1 MLSKFKDIHEGEIG
15 IVIGNGPSLKDCPR
29 ELLDKYISFGSNK
42 IFLLDGFVPNYYT
55 IIDEHMLHN
64 CAPYLVDGKYKPD
77 AMFIRRPYPISGCYH
92 INCIVHAGWSYN
104 INKAVVMGGTVTYA
118 SLQIAHYMGIRTAL
132 LVGVDH
138 DYSGGLAGAPS
149 GAIFQADLD
158 VDPDHFHPEY
168 FKVGEFYAAPEL
180 EGSEQYYYIARTV
193 YEKDEGRV
201 INLTPNTKERVLE
214 KGEYKDW
221 L

>member
-1 MLSKFKDIHEGEIG
+1 MLTKFKDIHVGEVGLI
-15 IVIGNGPSLKDCPR
+15 IGNGPSLKDCPR
-29 ELLDKYISFGSNK
+29 ELLDKYITFGSNK
-42 IFLLDGFVPNYYT
+42 IFLLDGFTPNYYT

-64 CAPYLVDGKYKPD
+64 CAPYLNGNYQPD
-77 AMFIRRPYPISGCYH
+77 AMFIRRPYPIAGCYQ
-92 INCIVHAGWSYN
+92 INTIVHPGWSMN

-118 SLQIAHYMGIRTAL
+118 SLQIAFYMGIRIAI

-138 DYSGGLAGAPS
+138 DYSGGLAGAPG

-168 FKVGEFYAAPEL
+168 FRVGDFYAAPEL
-180 EGSEQYYYIARTV
+180 DGSEMYYKIARLV
-193 YEKDEGRV
+193 FEGEEGRV
-201 INLTPNTKERVLE
+201 VNLTPDTKEEAFE
-214 KGEYKDW
+214 KGTYDDW

>member
-1 MLSKFKDIHEGEIG
+1 MLSKFKNIHVGETG

-29 ELLDKYISFGSNK
+29 ELLDKYVSFGANK

-64 CAPYLVDGKYKPD
+64 CAPYLTNYKPD
-77 AMFIRRPYPISGCYH
+77 AMFIRRPYPIHGCYH
-92 INCIVHAGWSYN
+92 INTIVHAGWSNN

-118 SLQIAHYMGIRTAL
+118 NLQIAHYMGIRNVL

-138 DYSGGLAGAPS
+138 DYSGGLAGAPP
-149 GAIFQADLD
+149 GAIFQADMK
-158 VDPDHFHPEY
+158 VDPDHFHPDY
-168 FKVGEFYAAPEL
+168 FKVGDFYAAPEL
-180 EGSEQYYYIARTV
+180 EGSEGYYKIARRV
-193 YEKDEGRV
+193 YEQDGGHV
-201 INLTPNTKERVLE
+201 INLTPGTKETAFE
-214 KGEYKDW
+214 KGTYDEW

>member
-1 MLSKFKDIHEGEIG
+1 MLTKFKDIHVGEVGLI
-15 IVIGNGPSLKDCPR
+15 IGNGPSLKDCPR
-29 ELLDKYISFGSNK
+29 ELLDEYITFGSNK
-42 IFLLDGFVPNYYT
+42 IFLLDGFTPNYYT

-64 CAPYLVDGKYKPD
+64 CAPYLNGNYKPD
-77 AMFIRRPYPISGCYH
+77 AMFIRRPYPIKGCYQ
-92 INCIVHAGWSYN
+92 INTIVHPGWSNN

-118 SLQIAHYMGIRTAL
+118 SLQIAFYMGIRTAI

-138 DYSGGLAGAPS
+138 DYSGGLAGAPG

-168 FKVGEFYAAPEL
+168 FKVGDFYAAPEL
-180 EGSEQYYYIARTV
+180 DGSERYYGIARMV
-193 YEKDEGRV
+193 FEREEGRV
-201 INLTPNTKERVLE
+201 VNLTPDTKEEAFE
-214 KGEYKDW
+214 KGIYDDW

>member
-1 MLSKFKDIHEGEIG
+1 MLTKFKDIHVGEVGLI
-15 IVIGNGPSLKDCPR
+15 IGNGPSLKDCPR
-29 ELLDKYISFGSNK
+29 ELLDKYITFGSNK
-42 IFLLDGFVPNYYT
+42 IFLLDGFTPNYYT

-64 CAPYLVDGKYKPD
+64 CASYLNGKYQPD
-77 AMFIRRPYPISGCYH
+77 AMFIRRPYPITGSYQ
-92 INCIVHAGWSYN
+92 INPIVHPGWSNN

-118 SLQIAHYMGIRTAL
+118 SLQIAFYMGIRTAI

-138 DYSGGLAGAPS
+138 NYSGGLAGAPG

-168 FKVGEFYAAPEL
+168 FKVGDFYAAPEL
-180 EGSEQYYYIARTV
+180 DGSEVYYKIARKV
-193 YEKDEGRV
+193 FEREEGRV
-201 INLTPNTKERVLE
+201 VNLTPGTKEEAFE
-214 KGEYKDW
+214 KGTYDEW